1 MSGGE
6 LRELSSWNTVKVSD
20 ICLCL
25 KLGAAQILGGSSST
39 STPCSGKWRASK
51 CLTMDE
57 ARVGRGELTLVS
69 RSLLHCGGPWLPS
82 SISCCGL
89 SSPGFARLQGL
100 GASGSAAETA
110 AAVLV
115 QQSLV
120 VLSLFLLYFRV
131 VPCKEYLKER
141 KALQS

>member
-1 MSGGE
+1 M
-6 LRELSSWNTVKVSD
+6 
-20 ICLCL
+20 
-25 KLGAAQILGGSSST
+25 
-39 STPCSGKWRASK
+39 
-51 CLTMDE
+51 
-57 ARVGRGELTLVS
+57 GRGELTLVS
-69 RSLLHCGGPWLPS
+69 RSLLLCGGPWLPS